1 MAHYAVGLTGG
12 IASGKSAAA
21 ERFAA
26 LGVDVVD
33 ADDVARA
40 VVAPGSPGLA
50 QVVDAFGTG
59 VLDATGAL
67 DRRRM
72 RERIFDDPAAR
83 RSLESI
89 VHPLVRLQML
99 AAIEAAAGPYA
110 VAAIPLLAEGGGRA
124 AYPWIDRILVI
135 DVNAMTQRERVM
147 RRDAIDAS
155 LADRMIAAQA
165 SRSRRLA
172 IADDVVVNDGTL
184 EALHVQIDALDRRY
198 RRFGAS

>member
-1 MAHYAVGLTGG
+1 MARYAVGLTGG

-26 LGVDVVD
+26 LGIDVVD
-33 ADDVARA
+33 ADVVARA
-40 VVAPGSPGLA
+40 VVAPGTPGLA
-50 QVVDAFGTG
+50 QLVDAFGAD

-83 RSLESI
+83 RSLEAI
-89 VHPLVRLQML
+89 VHPLVRREVM
-99 AAIEAAAGPYA
+99 AAIQAAASPYA
-110 VAAIPLLAEGGGRA
+110 VAAVPLLAESGGRV
-124 AYPWIDRILVI
+124 AYPWMARILVI
-135 DVNAMTQRERVM
+135 DVHAETQRERVM
-147 RRDAIDAS
+147 RRDSIDAS

-165 SRSRRLA
+165 SRSQRLA

-184 EALHVQIDALDRRY
+184 EALHAQIDALDHRY
-198 RRFGAS
+198 RRFAAS